1 MIELRQYQETAIE
14 ELKTKV
20 NEMLNYTGNK
30 VCVFKSPTGSGK
42 TIMTAE
48 FLKRLVLHSEKDL
61 AFIWISVNQLHDQS
75 RIKLE
80 SYYEG
85 TRIIKCSEF
94 DDLKLH
100 LEKQFRDGMCWD
112 NYGSFWHID
121 HKIPISFAKS
131 KREVLE
137 LYALDNLQP
146 LEASVNCSKAN
157 HFVSDLFGIKVN

>member
-20 NEMLNYTGNK
+20 NEMLKYSGNK

-80 SYYEG
+80 NYYED
-85 TRIIKCSEF
+85 TRIIRCSEF
-94 DDLKLH
+94 EDLEDKTIGKNEILFFNWQSINK
-100 LEKQFRDGMCWD
+100 EKNIFIRENEQD
-112 NYGSFWHID
+112 NNLTKIVENIKRSFGV
-121 HKIPISFAKS
+121 
-131 KREVLE
+131 E
-137 LYALDNLQP
+137 
-146 LEASVNCSKAN
+146 
-157 HFVSDLFGIKVN
+157 